1 MINDSV
7 IIVGM
12 ICVTSISIV
21 AMFLFASLNK
31 DKLSIKGSAEVSD
44 LMKGE
49 IAVDSE
55 NNYEK

>member
-1 MINDSV
+1 
-7 IIVGM
+7 
-12 ICVTSISIV
+12 
-21 AMFLFASLNK
+21 MFLFASLNK

>member
-1 MINDSV
+1 LISDSV
-7 IIVGM
+7 IIVA
-12 ICVTSISIV
+12 IISISSISIV

-31 DKLSIKGSAEVSD
+31 DKLSLKGSAEVKD

-55 NNYEK
+55 NNSEK